1 MEIFAVRN
9 PGPMTTVQDL
19 GRLAFLDRGVP
30 LSGALDPFA
39 CRVANL
45 LVGNPEGAAVLEI
58 TVIGPTFEVLAV
70 ADIALTG
77 ADMGMTVNR
86 EPVRGWRTVR
96 VNPGDI
102 IRIPR
107 VASGCRAYLAVTGGI
122 DVTPMMGSRSTFVRA
137 EIGGMQGRG
146 LIKGDIMRRGAGALL
161 GRPRELLDEWI
172 PQYAREI
179 ALRALP
185 GPQDDAF
192 RESIDAFFGA
202 PYVVTPQADRM
213 GCRLRG
219 TTVHRDA
226 GSPESIVT
234 EPTMPGNVQVP
245 ADGQPIILFVEQTSG
260 GYAKIATVITADL
273 PKAAQAMPG
282 NAVRFE
288 RVTLEDAHRLYRE
301 QQKRLQQIREY
312 FKSTPMLRG
321 SG

>member
-1 MEIFAVRN
+1 MELFAVRN

-45 LVGNPEGAAVLEI
+45 LVGNPEDVAVLEI
-58 TVIGPTFEVLAV
+58 TVMGPTLEVLTS

-86 EPVRGWRTVR
+86 EPVRGWRSVG

-107 VASGCRAYLAVTGGI
+107 AASGCRACLAVTGGI
-122 DVTPMMGSRSTFVRA
+122 DVPPMMGSRSTFVRA
-137 EIGGMQGRG
+137 KIGGVQGRG
-146 LIKGDIMRRGAGALL
+146 LIKGDVLRRGAGGLL
-161 GRPRELLDEWI
+161 DRPRELPGEWI
-172 PQYAREI
+172 PRYAREI
-179 ALRALP
+179 ALRAVP

-192 RESIDAFFGA
+192 REGIGAFFGA
-202 PYVVTPQADRM
+202 SYEVTQQADRM
-213 GCRLRG
+213 GCRLLG
-219 TTVHRDA
+219 PVVHRDA

-245 ADGQPIILFVEQTSG
+245 ADGQPIILLVEQTSG

-273 PKAAQAMPG
+273 PNVAQAMPG
-282 NAVRFE
+282 NVVRFE

-301 QQKRLQQIREY
+301 QQLQMQQVREY
-312 FKSTPMLRG
+312 LKRVYGL
-321 SG
+321 

>member
-1 MEIFAVRN
+1 MELFAVRN

-45 LVGNPEGAAVLEI
+45 LVGNPEEAAVLEI
-58 TVIGPTFEVLAV
+58 TVMGPTLEVLAP

-77 ADMGMTVNR
+77 ADMGMTINR
-86 EPVRGWRTVR
+86 EPVRAWRTVR
-96 VNPGDI
+96 ANPGEV

-107 VASGCRAYLAVTGGI
+107 AAYGCRAYLAVTGGI
-122 DVTPMMGSRSTFVRA
+122 DVPRMMGSRSTFVRA
-137 EIGGMQGRG
+137 KIGGVQGRG
-146 LIKGDIMRRGAGALL
+146 LIKGDTLHRGAGSLL
-161 GRPRELLDEWI
+161 SRPRELPDEWI

-179 ALRALP
+179 ALRAVP

-192 RESIDAFFGA
+192 REGIDAFFGA
-202 PYVVTPQADRM
+202 SYEVTQQADRM

-219 TTVHRDA
+219 PAVRRD
-226 GSPESIVT
+226 GELPESIVT

-245 ADGQPIILFVEQTSG
+245 ADGQPIILLVEQTSG

-273 PKAAQAMPG
+273 PKVAQVVPG
-282 NAVRFE
+282 NSVRFE
-288 RVTLEDAHRLYRE
+288 RVTLEDAHHLYRE
-301 QQKRLQQIREY
+301 QQKHVQQIREY
-312 FKSTPMLRG
+312 LKRVNGL
-321 SG
+321 